1 MKFAG
6 SIAFALLPAFLGKVC
21 ADQAAVDETGAKVF
35 AIDTANSDASTK
47 TLIDI
52 EVVNVYQEAV
62 IIHKNI
68 RGEMVPPSSHEDSF
82 STYATDGDFSSQE
95 ESFTLSAVGV
105 DGVSKASKSY
115 QSKAA
120 GKSSK
125 SVMTSTTSTTSTTA
139 TCKGRLESCSPLNT
153 NECCS
158 DYVCSCGGPV
168 CACAS

>member
-125 SVMTSTTSTTSTTA
+125 SFMTSTTSTTA
-139 TCKGRLESCSPLNT
+139 TCKGGGEDCT
-153 NECCS
+153 AANECCS
-158 DYVCSCGGPV
+158 NNCPCNGPCR
-168 CACAS
+168 CAP

>member
-21 ADQAAVDETGAKVF
+21 ADQAAVDETGAKV
-35 AIDTANSDASTK
+35 IDTANSDASTK

-125 SVMTSTTSTTSTTA
+125 SVMTSTTSTTA
-139 TCKGRLESCSPLNT
+139 TCKDFRDPCTDNS
-153 NECCS
+153 ECCS
-158 DYVCSCGGPV
+158 NKCPCVGTLCV
-168 CACAS
+168 CAP